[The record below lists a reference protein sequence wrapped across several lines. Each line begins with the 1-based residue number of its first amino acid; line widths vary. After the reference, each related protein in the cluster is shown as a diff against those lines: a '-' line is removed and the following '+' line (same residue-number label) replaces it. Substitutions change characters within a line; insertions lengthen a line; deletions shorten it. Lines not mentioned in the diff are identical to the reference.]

1 MQSVSILIP
10 FDVGDKVLVENVSIG
25 IGSTASG
32 FNSSDHDYALF
43 TITKVHPNYGGIGI
57 VTYSMSEFL
66 TQNVEYPGVFN
77 AVKSS
82 PTLVP
87 EKYFPQFDIKLQP
100 TNFRINDDIQ
110 MIDSAG
116 TVVKGSVSGWNNS
129 SKYLSLIHI

>member
-1 MQSVSILIP
+1 MHFKCNGEYIDPFP

-43 TITKVHPNYGGIGI
+43 TITKVHPNYGGVGV

-77 AVKSS
+77 TVKSS

-87 EKYFPQFDIKLQP
+87 EKYSQFDIKLQP
-100 TNFRINDDIQ
+100 TDFRNNDDIEKFIAQ
-110 MIDSAG
+110 EQ
-116 TVVKGSVSGWNNS
+116 
-129 SKYLSLIHI
+129 SKDLFR